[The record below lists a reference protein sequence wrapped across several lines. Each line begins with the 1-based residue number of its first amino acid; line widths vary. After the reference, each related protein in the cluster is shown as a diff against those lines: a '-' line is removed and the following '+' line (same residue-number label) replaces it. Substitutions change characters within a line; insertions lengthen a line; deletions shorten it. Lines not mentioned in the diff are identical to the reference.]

1 MKKLTLLFLVAL
13 MALSSLGGFVAA
25 QDANEVTILYWQ
37 AASILN
43 PYLSSGTKDNDA
55 SAIIL
60 EPLANFGPDGSLVPV
75 LATEIPSPANGGI
88 SDDLTAITW
97 TLRDDVVWSD
107 GTPFTSEDVVFTY
120 EYCTHPEGGCV
131 QSDEFVGIVS
141 VEAMGS
147 HQVTITF
154 DAPKPYPFLPLVG
167 QTTPILQK
175 AQFGECLGANMAACS
190 DANFGPIGTG
200 PFMVEEFRPNDVVS
214 YVRNPNFRDA
224 DMGKPAFDRVVFK
237 GGGDAESA
245 ARAVLETG
253 EADYAWNLQIAPAV
267 LDAME
272 AAGNGQVAVAFGQA
286 IETIWINPTDVNPD
300 NPDRSVWMADGSNA
314 HPFLS
319 NKTIRQALSMAI
331 DTNIIAEQLYG
342 RSGKATCNFI
352 NSPAAAVSPN
362 TSCDQD
368 IAAANAMLD
377 EAGIVD
383 TNGDG
388 FREYDGHE
396 LRVQYQTST
405 NAVRQNTQALIKQWW
420 SEIGVDTELRN
431 IDAAVYF
438 GGDPASPDTFQKF
451 YSDTEMYTTGSSS
464 PDMEGFLGNYRCG
477 GAPTPDN
484 NWTGSNTPRFCN
496 AEYDAILE
504 ELSATAGQDER
515 AALVV
520 RLNDLLVMEGALIP
534 LVYRSSAASAYHNSL
549 GGVDMN
555 GWDSEMWNIE
565 DWHRID
571 G

>member
-1 MKKLTLLFLVAL
+1 MRLKLSVLAFLFIVSTLF
-13 MALSSLGGFVAA
+13 GGVGVA
-25 QDANEVTILYWQ
+25 QDTSEVTILYWQ

-55 SAIIL
+55 SAIVL

-75 LATEIPSPANGGI
+75 LAAEIPTPENGGI
-88 SDDLTAITW
+88 SDDLTSITW

-107 GTPFTSEDVVFTY
+107 GTPLTAEDAVFTY

-131 QSDEFVGIVS
+131 QSDEFAGIVS
-141 VEAMGS
+141 VEAIGM
-147 HQVTITF
+147 HQVKITF
-154 DAPKPYPFLPLVG
+154 DAPKPYPFLPLVA

-175 AQFGECLGANMAACS
+175 AQFGDCIGAEMAACTE
-190 DANFGPIGTG
+190 ANFAPIGTG
-200 PFMVEEFRPNDVVS
+200 PFMVEEFRPNDVVT

-224 DMGKPAFDRVVFK
+224 DMGKPFFDRVVFK

-253 EADYAWNLQIAPAV
+253 EADYAWNLQISPAV
-267 LDAME
+267 LDSME
-272 AAGNGQVAVAFGQA
+272 AAGNGQIAVAFGQST
-286 IETIWINPTDVNPD
+286 ETLWINPTDVSPD

-314 HPFLS
+314 HPFLT
-319 NKTIRQALSMAI
+319 NHTITQAMSMAI
-331 DTNIIAEQLYG
+331 DTTIIGEQLYG
-342 RSGKATCNFI
+342 RSGRATCNFI
-352 NSPAAAVSPN
+352 NSPAAAVSMN
-362 TSCDQD
+362 NNCEQD
-368 IAAANAMLD
+368 IAGANALLD

-388 FREYDGHE
+388 FREYNGHE
-396 LRVQYQTST
+396 LHVQYQTST

-420 SEIGVDTELRN
+420 SEIGIDTELRN

-438 GGDPASPDTFQKF
+438 GGDPGSPDTFQKF

-464 PDMEGFLGNYRCG
+464 PDMEGYLGNFRCG
-477 GAPTPDN
+477 QAPTPDN

-496 AEYDAILE
+496 ADFDALLD
-504 ELSATAGQDER
+504 ELSTTAGEAAR
-515 AALVV
+515 AALFLQ
-520 RLNDLLVMEGALIP
+520 LNDLLVQEYALIP
-534 LVYRSSAASAYHNSL
+534 LVYRSSAASAFHNSL

-565 DWHRID
+565 DWYRVD
-571 G
+571 M